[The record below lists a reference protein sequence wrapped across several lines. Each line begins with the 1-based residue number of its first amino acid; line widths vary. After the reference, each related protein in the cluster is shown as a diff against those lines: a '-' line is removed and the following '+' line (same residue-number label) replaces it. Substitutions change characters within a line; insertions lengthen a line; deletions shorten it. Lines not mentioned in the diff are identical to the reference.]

1 MVSLDVDIFP
11 FLKKIEGILSTVS
24 ERKMWSLFITL
35 LELYITLL
43 LMVLVI

>member
-1 MVSLDVDIFP
+1 MYVYSCHFE
-11 FLKKIEGILSTVS
+11 KIEGILSTVS

>member
-1 MVSLDVDIFP
+1 MCMYIVAIFWE
-11 FLKKIEGILSTVS
+11 KIKGKLSTVS

-43 LMVLVI
+43 LMVLVN